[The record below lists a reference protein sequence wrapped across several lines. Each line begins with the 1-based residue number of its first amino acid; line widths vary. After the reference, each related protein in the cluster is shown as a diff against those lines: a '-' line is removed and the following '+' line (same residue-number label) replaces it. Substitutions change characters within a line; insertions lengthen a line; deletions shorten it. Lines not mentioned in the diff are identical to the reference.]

1 MTIKLLDYAR
11 NPVEVDVGDIDT
23 IGAMS
28 IEVVTG
34 DEILTVIR
42 KDCSLEKYDSSHSR
56 SANFADGYYIIY
68 NAAKGFSLLDC
79 EEFANRQSSY
89 WFYNTNWEEP

>member
-42 KDCSLEKYDSSHSR
+42 KDYSVEKFDSSHCR
-56 SANFADGYYIIY
+56 DANCRDGYYVIY
-68 NAAKGFSLLDC
+68 NAVKGFSLLDC
-79 EEFANRQSSY
+79 EEFVNRYSSY
-89 WFYNTNWEEP
+89 WF